1 MADALAWPSAL
12 GLGDG
17 DRACLAGR
25 GGHLALAAA
34 LGSPANA
41 RWEAP
46 HFQSATAPALAAN
59 AGADGGDLSD

>member
-46 HFQSATAPALAAN
+46 HFSPPPPPP
-59 AGADGGDLSD
+59 